1 MPYLKALKFNKRL
14 GRLREEICDA
24 LQDFSPFVP
33 FKKREKYPWRTVT
46 FSRFQAGDCNFTKS
60 NTRPWVLFTFFKLYK
75 WYKIAQSIIYNIVNP
90 LATNVAHHIESS
102 QLICTANQLTGF
114 YMTGN
119 IGR

>member
-1 MPYLKALKFNKRL
+1 MPCKIFHHLCHLKNVKSTHGGLLLLADFRLETATLLK
-14 GRLREEICDA
+14 
-24 LQDFSPFVP
+24 
-33 FKKREKYPWRTVT
+33 VT
-46 FSRFQAGDCNFTKS
+46 LVHGCFSR
-60 NTRPWVLFTFFKLYK
+60 FFKLYK